1 MTNDFSLVH
10 GWMSEAPVHDLATWY
25 HDECPDTTSLTFE
38 AHLMVLRTY
47 VTLVEQSPLERV
59 AGLSRARYNILRM
72 LYQAPDK
79 RLLMGDFV
87 QGMNVSPTNIT
98 KLVDSLVADGLVQRA
113 THELDK
119 RKTWARLT
127 GDGERLV
134 EVALPLVAEHVKSLW
149 GCLEEEEKQVLVHLL
164 AKMRLHW
171 ASADAQ
177 RPTAVARKYAQL
189 LRGAA
194 PSNA

>member
-1 MTNDFSLVH
+1 MTDDFSLVE
-10 GWMSEAPVHDLATWY
+10 GWMSEGSVHDLATWY
-25 HDECPDTTSLTFE
+25 HDQCPETTSLTFE

-72 LYQAPDK
+72 LYQAPEK

-98 KLVDSLVADGLVQRA
+98 KLVDSLAADSLVQRA
-113 THELDK
+113 PHEQDK
-119 RKTWARLT
+119 RKTWALLT
-127 GDGERLV
+127 EDGEKLV
-134 EVALPLVAEHVKSLW
+134 DMALPLVSEHVESLW

-164 AKMRLHW
+164 AKMRLNW
-171 ASADAQ
+171 NSADAR
-177 RPTAVARKYAQL
+177 RPIAVARQYAQL
-189 LRGAA
+189 LAGA
-194 PSNA
+194 NARA

>member
-1 MTNDFSLVH
+1 MTDDFSLVE
-10 GWMSEAPVHDLATWY
+10 GWMSEGSVHDLATWY
-25 HDECPDTTSLTFE
+25 HDECPETTGLTFE

-72 LYQAPDK
+72 LYQAPEK

-98 KLVDSLVADGLVQRA
+98 KLVDSLVADGLVFRA
-113 THELDK
+113 THEQDK
-119 RKTWARLT
+119 RKTWACLT
-127 GDGERLV
+127 EDGEKLV
-134 EVALPLVAEHVKSLW
+134 EFALPLVSEHVESLW

-164 AKMRLHW
+164 AKMRLNW
-171 ASADAQ
+171 TSADAR
-177 RPTAVARKYAQL
+177 RPSAVARKYAQL
-189 LRGAA
+189 LAGA
-194 PSNA
+194 NAKA

>member
-1 MTNDFSLVH
+1 MTDDFSLVE
-10 GWMSEAPVHDLATWY
+10 GWMSEGSVHDLATWY
-25 HDECPDTTSLTFE
+25 HDECPKTTSLTFE

-72 LYQAPDK
+72 LYQAPEK

-98 KLVDSLVADGLVQRA
+98 KLVDSLVADGLVLRA
-113 THELDK
+113 THEQDK

-127 GDGERLV
+127 EDGEKLV
-134 EVALPLVAEHVKSLW
+134 EMALPLVSEHVESLW

-164 AKMRLHW
+164 AKMRLNW
-171 ASADAQ
+171 TSADSR
-177 RPTAVARKYAQL
+177 RPSAVARKYAQL
-189 LRGAA
+189 LAGANPRA
-194 PSNA
+194 